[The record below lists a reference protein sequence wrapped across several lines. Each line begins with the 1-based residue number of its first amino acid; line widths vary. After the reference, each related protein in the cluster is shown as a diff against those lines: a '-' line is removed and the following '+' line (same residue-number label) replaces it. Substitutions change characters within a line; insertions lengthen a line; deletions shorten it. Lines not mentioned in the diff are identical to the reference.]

1 MERSD
6 DLGKVFDAHVHAE
19 FVARDIEATM
29 TTMADD
35 PYVTHVPVMTGG
47 SGRDEMRRFYSSYF
61 IGRWPVD
68 TELKPISRTIG
79 QGRVIDEF
87 VLSFTHDREMP
98 AMLPGI
104 SPTGR
109 KVELPTV
116 VVMGVENGKVTHEH
130 IYWDQGSLLAQ
141 IGLLD
146 PAKLPVTG
154 AEQAR
159 KLLNPKLPSNEL
171 IYRAERTKT

>member
-1 MERSD
+1 MEQSE

-19 FVARDIEATM
+19 FVARDIDATM
-29 TTMADD
+29 ATMADD

-47 SGRDEMRRFYSSYF
+47 CGRDEMRRFYNSYF
-61 IGRWPVD
+61 IGRWPAD
-68 TELKPISRTIG
+68 TELKPVSRTIG

-98 AMLPGI
+98 AMLPGVV
-104 SPTGR
+104 PTGR
-109 KVELPTV
+109 KVELPHV
-116 VVMGVENGKVTHEH
+116 VVMGIENGKVVYEH

-171 IYRAERTKT
+171 IRRAERTKA